1 MFHPV
6 FQKTAE
12 DRYSFSELVLSVFY
26 LMKYK
31 YSAIQMQEMMK
42 INILT
47 FRVNES
53 FSAEGL
59 LAMN

>member
-53 FSAEGL
+53 FSVV
-59 LAMN
+59 